1 MVDFTNL
8 NLCGASPE
16 LNSVLEKLDAAK
28 AEIAA
33 SMDSLASEASAAFG
47 AAQNELNALIDK
59 LQTSCI

>member
-47 AAQNELNALIDK
+47 AA
-59 LQTSCI
+59 